1 MQTTTP
7 GPINARFVQARR
19 RAARLERP
27 HLIYPAYARRSL
39 TPRVEIGCMRDPAQP
54 IKIQPAI
61 HTPPPKRLGAK
72 YWAMWGSCAC
82 ALVVV
87 VSLLTTGY

>member
-7 GPINARFVQARR
+7 GPINPRFLQARR
-19 RAARLERP
+19 RAVRLEHP

-54 IKIQPAI
+54 IKIQPSI
-61 HTPPPKRLGAK
+61 HTPPRKPVDVE
-72 YWAMWGSCAC
+72 YWATWAGCAC

-87 VSLLTTGY
+87 VSLLSTGA